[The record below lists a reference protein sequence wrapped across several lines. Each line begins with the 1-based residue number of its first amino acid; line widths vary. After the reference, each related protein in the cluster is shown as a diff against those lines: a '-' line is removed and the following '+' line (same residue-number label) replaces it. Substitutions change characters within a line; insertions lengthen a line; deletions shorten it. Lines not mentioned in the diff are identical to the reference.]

1 MEGSNKWLVL
11 FIVSIGIF
19 MSTLDSS
26 ILNIANPTI
35 ANDFSVPV
43 DLVQWVSTSYMMV
56 ITATLLLFGRLGD
69 RIGNDRVYTGGFLLF
84 AAGSW
89 LCSTVPTLGF
99 LILSRI
105 FQGIGASMLMATGIG
120 IVSNTFPAAERG
132 KALGL
137 TGTVVG
143 IGTMTGPSVGGF
155 LVATWGWPAIFLI
168 NVPIGVMGFLMG
180 WKYFPEQP
188 RQQDDKK
195 PFDLPGLLLMMAAVV
210 TLLTILSQYLD
221 EKPVLL
227 VLPMLL
233 LTGFY
238 FYERQS
244 PNPLLDFELLRIPQ
258 VLYGSIQAA
267 CSYMTQTF
275 PVFLIPFYLE
285 KVLGFLPSQ
294 SGLMMTILP
303 VSHSIVAPLAGSLS
317 DRIGPAYLTSLAFLL
332 QGTAHLIF
340 ASLQPHPDLVRLGV
354 GLVLMGIGNAMFGS
368 PNNSSIL
375 GACPREKAGYA
386 GGFVATIRNLF
397 YALGIATSVGFFT
410 FFLQNNLTAAVPYT
424 QAFTGSLAVVYRI
437 AAAIA
442 LLGLVISWETRNIRQ
457 PAPPQVESEVNRSV

>member
-1 MEGSNKWLVL
+1 
-11 FIVSIGIF
+11 

-35 ANDFSVPV
+35 ATDFSVAV

-89 LCSTVPTLGF
+89 LCSTAPTLGF

-168 NVPIGVMGFLMG
+168 NVPIGVFGFLMG
-180 WKYFPEQP
+180 WKYFPKQP
-188 RQQDDKK
+188 RQQDDK
-195 PFDLPGLLLMMAAVV
+195 PFDIIGLLLMMAGVI
-210 TLLTILSQYLD
+210 TLLAVLSQFLD
-221 EKPVLL
+221 ERPVLL

-244 PNPLLDFELLRIPQ
+244 PNPLLDFDLLRIPQ
-258 VLYGSIQAA
+258 FLYGSIQAA

-340 ASLQPHPDLVRLGV
+340 ASLQPHPDLVRLGA

-375 GACPREKAGYA
+375 GSCPREKAGYA

-397 YALGIATSVGFFT
+397 YALGIATSVGIFT
-410 FFLQNNLTAAVPYT
+410 FFLQNKLAAAVPYP
-424 QAFTGSLAVVYRI
+424 QAFTDSLAIVYCI

-442 LLGLVISWETRNIRQ
+442 LMGLIISWKTRDIRQ
-457 PAPPQVESEVNRSV
+457 PNPPAAESEPNQSI